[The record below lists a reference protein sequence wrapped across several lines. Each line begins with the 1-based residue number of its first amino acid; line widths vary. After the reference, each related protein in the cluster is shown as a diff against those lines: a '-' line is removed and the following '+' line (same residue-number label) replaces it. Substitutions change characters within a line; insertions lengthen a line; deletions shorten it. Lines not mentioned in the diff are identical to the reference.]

1 MTKTARALAVLTV
14 AALLAPISSPVVSA
28 FLTAEARSAEVVRRM
43 DQAQQPELGSI
54 DFPTSGSPAAQPLFI
69 KGVLLIHSFEY
80 DDAREAFQAAQKADP
95 AFAMAYWGEA
105 MTYNHPVWQRSSP
118 DLARAALNRLAPA
131 ADARRAKAP
140 TEKEKDWLGAV
151 ERLHGPGEKLA
162 RDLGYAEAMKRM
174 HEKYPADDEVKSFY
188 ALALLGTS
196 HGGRDF
202 AIYMRAA
209 ALVEQVYA
217 KNPQHPGAAHY
228 LIHAYDDPI
237 HAPLGLRY
245 ADAYSKIAPAASHA
259 LHMASH
265 IYVAMGMWDESAAT
279 NERSVKA
286 ADARREAKK
295 LDVDARGFHALLWLV
310 YSYTQQGRYEEA
322 RGVMTELEAA
332 AKESGSERTRSHLA
346 LARAAWLIE
355 TRKWGEAKAP
365 VTAKGLP
372 KDAAIADLFA
382 IGFAAFRSGNR
393 AAGSR
398 ALQQMAALMETTP
411 VNLAPVRSGATQP
424 GVRPLAPGVTP
435 VTPAPG
441 PRAVPAPGTGTASP
455 APQAPGLRQGSGA
468 ALPGHGAD
476 SAAPAAVGLP
486 TAGVGGDPRV
496 PQVMAQQLEA
506 MLLFSEGR
514 REEAL
519 VLARQAAIVEAGLP
533 FEFGPPLPVKPVN
546 EQVGEMLMDL
556 RRPKEAME
564 AFELS
569 LTRTPRRVLSL
580 LGLARAATAAKDPAT
595 AQRAYGELREIWKK
609 ADKTLPELK
618 EIGALRPASS
628 SH

>member
-1 MTKTARALAVLTV
+1 MKLRAAVL
-14 AALLAPISSPVVSA
+14 AAVLASITPVVSA
-28 FLTAEARSAEVVRRM
+28 T
-43 DQAQQPELGSI
+43 QELGTI
-54 DFPTSGSPAAQPLFI
+54 DFPTSGDAAAQPLFI
-69 KGVLLIHSFEY
+69 KGVLLMHSFEY
-80 DDAREAFQAAQKADP
+80 EDAREAFVEAQKADP
-95 AFAMAYWGEA
+95 GFAMAYWGEA
-105 MTYNHPVWQRSSP
+105 MTFNHPVWQRTSP
-118 DLARAALNRLAPA
+118 DLAKAALAKLGPTAE
-131 ADARRAKAP
+131 ARRAKAP

-151 ERLHGPGEKLA
+151 ERLYGPGEKLA
-162 RDLGYAEAMKRM
+162 RDLAYADAMKRM
-174 HEKYPADDEVKSFY
+174 TEKYTADDEVKSFY

-202 AIYMRAA
+202 SIYMRAA

-217 KNPQHPGAAHY
+217 RNPQHPGAAHY
-228 LIHAYDDPI
+228 LIHAYDDPV

-259 LHMASH
+259 LHMPSH
-265 IYVAMGMWDESAAT
+265 IYVAMGMWDESAAI

-286 ADARREAKK
+286 ADARRDARK

-310 YSYTQQGRYEEA
+310 YTYTQQGRYEDA
-322 RGVMTELEAA
+322 RGVLAQMDAA

-365 VTAKGLP
+365 VDSTGLG

-382 IGFAAFRSGNR
+382 IGFAAVRSGNR
-393 AAGSR
+393 AGVAGAMQR
-398 ALQQMAALMETTP
+398 MAALMEEAP
-411 VNLAPVRSGATQP
+411 VNGAPVRSTPGTAGKPGATTVP
-424 GVRPLAPGVTP
+424 TAKGPVAVMPPGVTP
-435 VTPAPG
+435 VTPKPSAAP
-441 PRAVPAPGTGTASP
+441 TTTA
-455 APQAPGLRQGSGA
+455 QAPGHSAHTGPQA
-468 ALPGHGAD
+468 AT
-476 SAAPAAVGLP
+476 GLP
-486 TAGVGGDPRV
+486 TAGVAGDPRV

-506 MLLFSEGR
+506 ALLFAEGR

-519 VLARQAAIVEAGLP
+519 VLARQAAVVEASLS
-533 FEFGPPLPVKPVN
+533 FEFGPPIPVKPAN

-569 LTRTPRRVLSL
+569 LKRTPRRTLSL
-580 LGLARAATAAKDPAT
+580 LGLARAAMAAKDTAT
-595 AQRAYGELREIWKK
+595 AVRAYGELRLIWKN

-618 EIGALRPASS
+618 ELGLVPPPSS
-628 SH
+628 Y

>member
-1 MTKTARALAVLTV
+1 MKHR
-14 AALLAPISSPVVSA
+14 AALLALLALCLVAPASSQ
-28 FLTAEARSAEVVRRM
+28 
-43 DQAQQPELGSI
+43 DLGTI

-69 KGVLLIHSFEY
+69 KGVLLMHSFEY
-80 DDAREAFQAAQKADP
+80 DDAREAFVEAQKADP
-95 AFAMAYWGEA
+95 NFAMAYWGEA
-105 MTYNHPVWQRSSP
+105 MTFNHPVWQRTSP
-118 DLARAALNRLAPA
+118 ELAKAALTKLAPTA
-131 ADARRAKAP
+131 EARRAKAA

-151 ERLHGPGEKLA
+151 ERLSGSGDKLA
-162 RDLGYAEAMKRM
+162 RDLAYADAMKRM
-174 HEKYPADDEVKSFY
+174 LEKYPGDDEVRSFY

-202 AIYMRAA
+202 SIYMRAA

-259 LHMASH
+259 LHMPSH
-265 IYVAMGMWDESAAT
+265 IYVATGMWDESAAI

-310 YSYTQQGRYEEA
+310 YSYTQQGRYEDA
-322 RGVMTELEAA
+322 RGIMTQLEAA
-332 AKESGSERTRSHLA
+332 AKDSGSERTRSHLA

-365 VTAKGLP
+365 VVAKGLP
-372 KDAAIADLFA
+372 KDAAVADLFA
-382 IGFAAFRSGNR
+382 IGFAAIRSGNR
-393 AAGSR
+393 QAGSA
-398 ALQQMAALMETTP
+398 ALQAMAQLMESAP
-411 VNLAPVRSGATQP
+411 VNLAPVRPAPSTGGKPLPP
-424 GVRPLAPGVTP
+424 GVKPIA
-435 VTPAPG
+435 PAPG
-441 PRAVPAPGTGTASP
+441 PVAVPAPGTKPP
-455 APQAPGLRQGSGA
+455 APQAADASQAPG
-468 ALPGHGAD
+468 PGH
-476 SAAPAAVGLP
+476 AAHAAAVGLP
-486 TAGVGGDPRV
+486 TAGSSDMRV

-506 MLLFSEGR
+506 LLLFSEGR

-519 VLARQAAIVEAGLP
+519 VLARQAAVVEAGLP
-533 FEFGPPLPVKPVN
+533 FEFGPPVPVKPVN

-564 AFELS
+564 AFDLS
-569 LTRTPRRVLSL
+569 LKRNPKRALSL
-580 LGLARAATAAKDPAT
+580 LGLARAARAAKDNAT
-595 AQRAYGELREIWKK
+595 AERAYAELREIWKK

-618 EIGALRPASS
+618 EIGALRPQS
-628 SH
+628 

>member
-1 MTKTARALAVLTV
+1 MKLRAAALAAVL
-14 AALLAPISSPVVSA
+14 ALISPVVSA
-28 FLTAEARSAEVVRRM
+28 
-43 DQAQQPELGSI
+43 QELGSI

-69 KGVLLIHSFEY
+69 KGVLLMHSFEY
-80 DDAREAFQAAQKADP
+80 DDAREAFVEAQKADP

-105 MTYNHPVWQRSSP
+105 MTYNHAVWQRTSP
-118 DLARAALNRLAPA
+118 DLAKAALAKLAPTL
-131 ADARRAKAP
+131 DGRRAKAQ

-151 ERLHGPGEKLA
+151 ERLYGSGDASTSLSASKLA
-162 RDLGYAEAMKRM
+162 RDLAYALAMKRM
-174 HEKYPADDEVKSFY
+174 NEKYPADDEVKSFY
-188 ALALLGTS
+188 ALAILGTS

-237 HAPLGLRY
+237 HAPLGLRF

-259 LHMASH
+259 LHMPSH
-265 IYVAMGMWDESAAT
+265 IYVAMGMWDESAT
-279 NERSVKA
+279 INDRSVKA

-310 YSYTQQGRYEEA
+310 YTHTQQGRYEDA
-322 RGVMTELEAA
+322 RAVLTHMEAA
-332 AKESGSERTRSHLA
+332 VKEKGSERTRSHLA

-355 TRKWGEAKAP
+355 TRKWGEAQAP
-365 VTAKGLP
+365 IASKDLP

-382 IGFAAFRSGNR
+382 IGFAAVRTRNR
-393 AAGSR
+393 AAAAS
-398 ALQQMAALMETTP
+398 AMQQMAALMEEAP
-411 VNLAPVRSGATQP
+411 VNLAPVRSTPGAATRP
-424 GVRPLAPGVTP
+424 GITP
-435 VTPAPG
+435 IAPG
-441 PRAVPAPGTGTASP
+441 PRALPAPGTLAPGTNP
-455 APQAPGLRQGSGA
+455 LAPLAHQAHQAPA
-468 ALPGHGAD
+468 T
-476 SAAPAAVGLP
+476 GLP
-486 TAGVGGDPRV
+486 TAGAGGDPRV

-506 MLLFSEGR
+506 ALLFAEGR

-519 VLARQAAIVEAGLP
+519 VLARQAAVVEASLS
-533 FEFGPPLPVKPVN
+533 FEFGPPVPVKPAN
-546 EQVGEMLMDL
+546 ELVGEMLMDL

-569 LTRTPRRVLSL
+569 LKRTPRRALSL
-580 LGLARAATAAKDPAT
+580 LGLARAAIASKDMAT
-595 AQRAYGELREIWKK
+595 AQRAYGELRDVWKK

-618 EIGALRPASS
+618 ELGLVPPPS

>member
-1 MTKTARALAVLTV
+1 MKQRAVLASLLSV
-14 AALLAPISSPVVSA
+14 CLAAPMASGLS
-28 FLTAEARSAEVVRRM
+28 RM
-43 DQAQQPELGSI
+43 DQELGSI
-54 DFPTSGSPAAQPLFI
+54 DFPTSGSAAAQPFFI
-69 KGVLLIHSFEY
+69 KGVLLMHSFEY
-80 DDAREAFQAAQKADP
+80 DDAREAFVEAQKADP
-95 AFAMAYWGEA
+95 NFAMAYWGEA
-105 MTYNHPVWQRSSP
+105 MTFNHPVWQRTSP
-118 DLARAALNRLAPA
+118 ELAKAALTKLAPTA
-131 ADARRAKAP
+131 EARRAKAA

-151 ERLHGPGEKLA
+151 ERLSGSGDKLA
-162 RDLGYAEAMKRM
+162 RDLAYADAMKRM
-174 HEKYPADDEVKSFY
+174 LEKYPGDDEVRSFY

-202 AIYMRAA
+202 SIYMRAA

-259 LHMASH
+259 LHMPSH
-265 IYVAMGMWDESAAT
+265 IYVATGMWDESAAI

-310 YSYTQQGRYEEA
+310 YSYTQQGRYEDA
-322 RGVMTELEAA
+322 RGIMAQLEAA
-332 AKESGSERTRSHLA
+332 AKESGSERTRTHLA

-355 TRKWGEAKAP
+355 TRKLGEAKAP
-365 VTAKGLP
+365 VMAKGLP

-382 IGFAAFRSGNR
+382 IGFAAIRSGNR
-393 AAGSR
+393 QAGSA
-398 ALQQMAALMETTP
+398 ALQAMAQLMESAP
-411 VNLAPVRSGATQP
+411 VNLAPVRPGPSTGGKPLPP
-424 GVRPLAPGVTP
+424 GVKPIA
-435 VTPAPG
+435 PAPG
-441 PRAVPAPGTGTASP
+441 PVAVPAPGTKPP
-455 APQAPGLRQGSGA
+455 APQAADASQAPGSAHA
-468 ALPGHGAD
+468 AHA
-476 SAAPAAVGLP
+476 AAVGLP
-486 TAGVGGDPRV
+486 TAGSSDIRV

-506 MLLFSEGR
+506 LLLFSEGR

-519 VLARQAAIVEAGLP
+519 VLARQAAVVEAGLP
-533 FEFGPPLPVKPVN
+533 FEFGPPIPVKPVN

-564 AFELS
+564 AFDLS
-569 LTRTPRRVLSL
+569 LKRNPKRALSL
-580 LGLARAATAAKDPAT
+580 LGLARAARAAKDNAT
-595 AQRAYGELREIWKK
+595 AERAYAELREIWKK

-618 EIGALRPASS
+618 EIGALRPQS
-628 SH
+628 